1 MNKVEAVI
9 FDWAGTTVDFGSFAP
24 TTIFVEAFKQAFD
37 FDISLEEARGPMG
50 MGKWDHIRTL
60 GDDPKISQ
68 RWVDQFGSLMT
79 DEQVTQIYNTFMP
92 LQIEKVKQPEHASL
106 IPGAKETL
114 NFLQEQDVK
123 VGSCSGYPRP
133 VMDALVEAASAL
145 GYNPECV
152 VASDDLKAGSRPGP
166 WMALQNVIELGIKS
180 VSHCVKVDDAVP
192 GIEEGLNAGMWT
204 VGLALSGNEAGF
216 TLEEFLQA
224 SDEEKAHARERASS
238 KMKSANAHY
247 VIDTI
252 ADLPAVINDINRH
265 MADGE
270 RP

>member
-1 MNKVEAVI
+1 MNKVQAVI

-37 FDISLEEARGPMG
+37 FEISLNEARGPMG

-60 GDDPKISQ
+60 GNDPVISE
-68 RWVDQFGSLMT
+68 RWTERFGMPMT
-79 DEQVTQIYNTFMP
+79 DAQVTEIYNTFMP

-106 IPGAKETL
+106 IPGAKHTL
-114 NFLQEQDVK
+114 EFLRENEIK

-133 VMDALVEAASAL
+133 VMDALVVAANQM
-145 GYNPECV
+145 GYQPDCV
-152 VASDDLKAGSRPGP
+152 VASDDLEAGSRPGP
-166 WMALQNVIELGIKS
+166 WMALQNVIELGINN
-180 VSHCVKVDDAVP
+180 VAHCVKVDDAIP
-192 GIEEGLNAGMWT
+192 GIDEGLNAGMWT

-216 TLEEFLQA
+216 TLDEFLQA
-224 SDEEKAHARERASS
+224 SEDEISQARERAGN
-238 KMKSANAHY
+238 KMRAANAHY

-252 ADLPAVINDINRH
+252 ADLPSVITDINRRI
-265 MADGE
+265 ADGE

>member
-37 FDISLEEARGPMG
+37 FEISLEEARGPMG

-60 GDDPKISQ
+60 GNDPKISQ
-68 RWVDQFGSLMT
+68 RWVEQFGASMT
-79 DEQVTQIYNTFMP
+79 DEQVTEIYNTFMP
-92 LQIEKVKQPEHASL
+92 LQIDKVQQPEHASL

-114 NFLQEQDVK
+114 SFLQEQEVK

-133 VMDALVEAASAL
+133 VMEALMKAASDL
-145 GYNPECV
+145 GYNPDCV

-180 VSHCVKVDDAVP
+180 VSHCVKVDDAIP

-224 SDEEKAHARERASS
+224 SEEEKGHARERAGI
-238 KMKSANAHY
+238 KMKGANAHY

-252 ADLPAVINDINRH
+252 ADLPAVITDINRR
-265 MADGE
+265 MAVGE